1 MGSSPLASQLVRT
14 LSNTQASI
22 MLKFTVFL
30 CLAALAKSE
39 SLAPIQYSTPAPSY
53 HPTPT
58 PYLPSP
64 SPYHAPYAPYHH
76 PSPVP
81 HHAPHHKNGYCD
93 PKLPP
98 YCANATG
105 LHYCLEDPHYPEY
118 EIKNAISADYIFLK
132 KYSDIADQSADDL
145 VEAITAHQE
154 ATFDYNYYTGASKG
168 PSPYDVSHWIGP
180 EGYLCPSE
188 VLYAMPKRARNV
200 NGDWRVIV
208 NNAHY
213 YTQTTRLET
222 CLTPDSACRLL
233 APCYQSKC
241 TQKYVYERML
251 AFDPCDP
258 YKGLF
263 IDVFKFPSACSCH
276 IPQPHN

>member
-1 MGSSPLASQLVRT
+1 MLRFSICFLFVTISP
-14 LSNTQASI
+14 
-22 MLKFTVFL
+22 
-30 CLAALAKSE
+30 SE
-39 SLAPIQYSTPAPSY
+39 SLAPVPHHTPSPAPY

-58 PYLPSP
+58 PYHSVYSPYSP
-64 SPYHAPYAPYHH
+64 SPAPYTPTPAPYTPSPTPYHSKPAPYH
-76 PSPVP
+76 P
-81 HHAPHHKNGYCD
+81 APHKKGYCD

-118 EIKNAISADYIFLK
+118 DIKLAISQDYLFEK
-132 KYSDIADQSADDL
+132 KFTDVPDQTANDL
-145 VEAITAHQE
+145 VQHLDKYVEDA
-154 ATFDYNYYTGASKG
+154 FNYNYYTGASKG
-168 PSPYDVSHWIGP
+168 LSPYDITHWVGP

-208 NNAHY
+208 NNANY

-251 AFDPCDP
+251 AYDPCDP

-276 IPQPHN
+276 IPQPHPPPPHV

>member
-1 MGSSPLASQLVRT
+1 
-14 LSNTQASI
+14 
-22 MLKFTVFL
+22 MLKL
-30 CLAALAKSE
+30 MLQICLATAVMAD
-39 SLAPIQYSTPAPSY
+39 SLAPVPYHSTPAPAYSPGPY
-53 HPTPT
+53 HPT
-58 PYLPSP
+58 P
-64 SPYHAPYAPYHH
+64 SPYHAPTPYQPAPYHH
-76 PSPVP
+76 PSPAPYHP
-81 HHAPHHKNGYCD
+81 HPKGYCD
-93 PKLPP
+93 PRLPP
-98 YCANATG
+98 FCANSTG

-118 EIKNAISADYIFLK
+118 DIKHAISQDYLFEK
-132 KYSDIADQSADDL
+132 KYTDVSDQSANDL
-145 VEAITAHQE
+145 VQLLDKDTEAA
-154 ATFDYNYYTGASKG
+154 FNYDYYTGASKG
-168 PSPYDVSHWIGP
+168 PSPYDASHWIGP

-208 NNAHY
+208 NAHY

-251 AFDPCDP
+251 AHDPCDP

-276 IPQPHN
+276 IPQP

>member
-1 MGSSPLASQLVRT
+1 MIFATLASSEPLAPVPHHTPS
-14 LSNTQASI
+14 
-22 MLKFTVFL
+22 
-30 CLAALAKSE
+30 
-39 SLAPIQYSTPAPSY
+39 PAPY

-58 PYLPSP
+58 PYHHYGYSPSPAPYTPTPAPAYHSKPPP
-64 SPYHAPYAPYHH
+64 SPYHPP
-76 PSPVP
+76 
-81 HHAPHHKNGYCD
+81 KKGYCD

-118 EIKNAISADYIFLK
+118 DIKLAISQDYLFEK
-132 KYSDIADQSADDL
+132 KFTDVPDQSANDL
-145 VEAITAHQE
+145 VQHLDKYVEDG
-154 ATFDYNYYTGASKG
+154 FNYNYYTGASKG
-168 PSPYDVSHWIGP
+168 LSPYDISHWVGP

-208 NNAHY
+208 NNANY

-233 APCYQSKC
+233 APCYQVSKRR
-241 TQKYVYERML
+241 KIERDSCEFTEKCPL
-251 AFDPCDP
+251 
-258 YKGLF
+258 LF
-263 IDVFKFPSACSCH
+263 LL
-276 IPQPHN
+276 

>member
-1 MGSSPLASQLVRT
+1 
-14 LSNTQASI
+14 

-30 CLAALAKSE
+30 CLAALVKSE

-81 HHAPHHKNGYCD
+81 HHAAAPHHKTGYCD

-118 EIKNAISADYIFLK
+118 EIKNAISADYLFEK
-132 KYSDIADQSADDL
+132 KYSDVADQSANDL
-145 VEAITAHQE
+145 VEHLDKYVE
-154 ATFDYNYYTGASKG
+154 AGFDYKYYTGASKG

-276 IPQPHN
+276 IPQPHV

>member
-1 MGSSPLASQLVRT
+1 M
-14 LSNTQASI
+14 
-22 MLKFTVFL
+22 L
-30 CLAALAKSE
+30 CLVSTATLAQSE
-39 SLAPIQYSTPAPSY
+39 SLAPVVPHHSTPGPY
-53 HPTPT
+53 HPT
-58 PYLPSP
+58 P
-64 SPYHAPYAPYHH
+64 SPYHAGPYSPSYSPSPAPYHH
-76 PSPVP
+76 PSPAP
-81 HHAPHHKNGYCD
+81 YHHPKGYCD

-118 EIKNAISADYIFLK
+118 EIKSAISQDYLFEK
-132 KYSDIADQSADDL
+132 KYSDVADQSANDL
-145 VEAITAHQE
+145 VQHLDKYTEAA
-154 ATFDYNYYTGASKG
+154 FDYKYYTGASKG
-168 PSPYDVSHWIGP
+168 LSPYDASHWIGP

-188 VLYAMPKRARNV
+188 VKYAMPKRARNV
-200 NGDWRVIV
+200 NGDWRVII
-208 NNAHY
+208 NAHY

-251 AFDPCDP
+251 AYDPCDP

-276 IPQPHN
+276 IPQPSPPVPHH

>member
-1 MGSSPLASQLVRT
+1 MTATLA
-14 LSNTQASI
+14 
-22 MLKFTVFL
+22 
-30 CLAALAKSE
+30 E
-39 SLAPIQYSTPAPSY
+39 SLAPIPLHHSTPAPAYSPGPY
-53 HPTPT
+53 HPT
-58 PYLPSP
+58 P
-64 SPYHAPYAPYHH
+64 SPYHAPTPYPPAYSPSPAPYHPASPAPYHH
-76 PSPVP
+76 P
-81 HHAPHHKNGYCD
+81 KGYCD

-118 EIKNAISADYIFLK
+118 EIKSAISADYLFEK
-132 KYSDIADQSADDL
+132 KYSDVADQSANDL
-145 VEAITAHQE
+145 VQHLDQYTEAA
-154 ATFDYNYYTGASKG
+154 FDYKYYTGASKG

-208 NNAHY
+208 NAHY

-233 APCYQSKC
+233 APCYQVPFMRLGSNIKTHSFSNFRANVLKSTFMSVC
-241 TQKYVYERML
+241 WLMILVML
-251 AFDPCDP
+251 T
-258 YKGLF
+258 K
-263 IDVFKFPSACSCH
+263 ACSLTCSNSPRPVRA
-276 IPQPHN
+276 IFPNPTIK